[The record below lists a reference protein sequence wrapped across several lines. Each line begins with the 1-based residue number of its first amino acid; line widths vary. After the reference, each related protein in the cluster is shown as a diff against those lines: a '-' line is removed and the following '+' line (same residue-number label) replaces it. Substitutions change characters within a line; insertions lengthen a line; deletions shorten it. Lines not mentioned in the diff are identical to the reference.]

1 MWYSSLP
8 GEPAFDV
15 RFCRTVF
22 ALDVKLRVGS
32 DLTQVSEP
40 VAQRRPFHAVT
51 QLAQDPSSLL
61 W

>member
-1 MWYSSLP
+1 M
-8 GEPAFDV
+8 AKCNI
-15 RFCRTVF
+15 RTCRTVF